1 LEAFPDTVRDSLPA
15 ERIQH
20 LSQAAHHFSSYSVVL
35 NSGEPFKPSVIR
47 THGDPIA
54 LVEKALAQTT
64 RLYSDIDNFLRYG
77 EQVVLAG
84 LTVRDL
90 EGHSKMEPGQVVE
103 QTRIARWRITS
114 MCIDAALSEDDFETA
129 YSYVVNRLP
138 GLAGAAYDEPIEP
151 AKPRPI
157 EPESLESGSF
167 EPEPV
172 KPTKLVPRGVV
183 ARLPPRPRDDYSW
196 RAAFK
201 TGKYRLNEHTLKPSH
216 VGNSS
221 ANPEIRHL
229 EQRMECLSQA
239 LRIAPVATL
248 QEILN
253 VFRRCEEELD
263 AKIREEAEQEAKW
276 DETADERVMPGKFG
290 MEAPATMAREGAN
303 TSTARS
309 RMGAEAPM
317 SLFDLTRASAA
328 QAQRSLAALT
338 ASSGGVSAKGTGVVK
353 SAAPGGEHE
362 GVKRSTVRKRDQLR
376 SAAVGTLAGG
386 IGWLIGAPAPTAQ
399 GRNEEHEGP

>member
-1 LEAFPDTVRDSLPA
+1 MA
-15 ERIQH
+15 
-20 LSQAAHHFSSYSVVL
+20 L

-54 LVEKALAQTT
+54 LVETVLSQTT

-103 QTRIARWRITS
+103 QTRLARWRITS
-114 MCIDAALSEDDFETA
+114 MCINAALVEDDFETA

-138 GLAGAAYDEPIEP
+138 GLAGDAYDEPLVQIEP
-151 AKPRPI
+151 RRPQ
-157 EPESLESGSF
+157 PDLLNPPSF
-167 EPEPV
+167 EDELP
-172 KPTKLVPRGVV
+172 KPAPRGAV

-201 TGKYRLNEHTLKPSH
+201 TGKYRLNEHTVKPSH

-229 EQRMECLSQA
+229 EQRMECLGQA

-290 MEAPATMAREGAN
+290 VEAPATMAREGAN

-309 RMGAEAPM
+309 RMGTEAPM

-338 ASSGGVSAKGTGVVK
+338 AGSGGVSAGGTGVVK
-353 SAAPGGEHE
+353 SAAPEGEHE

-386 IGWLIGAPAPTAQ
+386 IGWLIGAPAPTAR
-399 GRNEEHEGP
+399 GRNEQHER